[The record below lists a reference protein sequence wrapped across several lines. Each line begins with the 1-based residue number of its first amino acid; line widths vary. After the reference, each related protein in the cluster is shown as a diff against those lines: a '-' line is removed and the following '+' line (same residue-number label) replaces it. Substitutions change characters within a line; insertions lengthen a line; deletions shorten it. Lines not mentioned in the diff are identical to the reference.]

1 MRGFL
6 HSLTTA
12 ILLLMISGC
21 GSLLSTPA
29 PNDLYQLTSPTLTET
44 ASTPKVL
51 WRFGIDYPDAIGGL
65 HAKRI
70 AIRESKNKVGFIQGI
85 RWVEPLPEMLQ
96 TLILETFE
104 QSEYFTFVQRQT
116 IGLVTDYIL
125 QTEIRDY
132 HVINTGRT
140 GQQVHLR
147 IQAKLVDRWKKSVF
161 FEKTFEYRIP
171 TGARGKP
178 QIIAAFD
185 QVTHQFLQNLLE
197 WVVVSSYKMH
207 CVEGQ
212 PCLKN
217 EPTE

>member
-1 MRGFL
+1 MSGFL
-6 HSLTTA
+6 RSLTTA
-12 ILLLMISGC
+12 TLLLMISGC

-29 PNDLYQLTSPTLTET
+29 PNDLYQLTSPPVTET
-44 ASTPKVL
+44 TSKSKIL
-51 WRFGIDYPDAIGGL
+51 WHLGIDYPDAIGGL

-70 AIRESKNKVGFIQGI
+70 AIRENKNKVGFIQGM

-96 TLILETFE
+96 TLVLETFE
-104 QSEYFTFVQRQT
+104 QSESFTFVQRQT

-132 HVINTGRT
+132 HVINAAQA

-147 IQAKLVDRWKKSVF
+147 VQAKLVDRWKKSVF
-161 FEKTFEYRIP
+161 FENTFEYRISVS
-171 TGARGKP
+171 GRGKP
-178 QIIAAFD
+178 QIITAFD
-185 QVTHQFLQNLLE
+185 QITHQFLESLLE
-197 WVVVSSYKMH
+197 WVAASSYNMH
-207 CVEGQ
+207 CVIGQ